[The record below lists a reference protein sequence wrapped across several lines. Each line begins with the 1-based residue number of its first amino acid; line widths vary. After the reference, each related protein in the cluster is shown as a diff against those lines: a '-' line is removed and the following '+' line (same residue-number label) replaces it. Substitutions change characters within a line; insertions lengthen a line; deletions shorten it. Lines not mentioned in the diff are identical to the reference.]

1 MNQDMKTRQR
11 SYSMNTGDHAAYI
24 YIYTHNGGRNRYLI
38 SLKHAPAVDPE
49 LEKKTAMEVDGG
61 KKKMLA
67 TLVGCNYAGTEYEL
81 QGCINDVHAMRAVL
95 LDRFGFAPANVTVL
109 TDDHD
114 DSGGGT
120 IPTGAGVRRALSDM
134 VARAAPGDVLFFHF
148 SGHGTLVPPV
158 VTGSGHGDRDDE
170 AIVPCDFNLITDV
183 DFRELVD
190 RLPRGATFTMVSDSC
205 HSGGLIDQEKEQIGP
220 TTAAADSYL
229 HGGARAAR
237 FLPYAAVLGHLSGA
251 SGVGASAS
259 HHVADHLVALFGADA
274 SAKFRF
280 HRHHGNS
287 SGAAARTD
295 DDDAG
300 ILLSGCQTD
309 ETSADVAAAG
319 GGSACGAFS
328 AALQAV
334 LAAHPAPMSNR
345 EVVLRAREVLG
356 EQGFQQHPCLYCSD
370 ANADAPFLGQHE
382 SMAKSN

>member
-1 MNQDMKTRQR
+1 ME
-11 SYSMNTGDHAAYI
+11 AA
-24 YIYTHNGGRNRYLI
+24 G
-38 SLKHAPAVDPE
+38 A
-49 LEKKTAMEVDGG
+49 

-95 LDRFGFAPANVTVL
+95 LDRFGFAPGDVTVL
-109 TDDHD
+109 TDDD
-114 DSGGGT
+114 RGGGVL
-120 IPTGAGVRRALSDM
+120 PTGAGVRRALSDM

-158 VTGSGHGDRDDE
+158 SGRPRRGHGGRDDE

-190 RLPRGATFTMVSDSC
+190 RVPRGATFTMVSDSC
-205 HSGGLIDQEKEQIGP
+205 HSGGLIDQEKEQIVP
-220 TTAAADSYL
+220 TAAADPDL
-229 HGGARAAR
+229 HAHAIHAGR

-251 SGVGASAS
+251 SGVGAS
-259 HHVADHLVALFGADA
+259 HHVADHLLALFGADA
-274 SAKFRF
+274 SAKFL
-280 HRHHGNS
+280 HRRNHDGNS
-287 SGAAARTD
+287 SGAARP
-295 DDDAG
+295 DDAG

-309 ETSADVAAAG
+309 ETSVDVAGDDDAAID
-319 GGSACGAFS
+319 SRACGAFS

-345 EVVLRAREVLG
+345 EVVRRAREVLG

-370 ANADAPFLGQHE
+370 ANADAPFLGQQDTK
-382 SMAKSN
+382 AKSN